1 MLLLQYSSTLTSI
14 KSTINLAALA
24 ELAEFKAEQKW
35 HYSSRINNSSWR
47 YTIIIIANKSTL
59 AVRQQMIFLSVH
71 YSFGVVYK
79 VHYTA

>member
-24 ELAEFKAEQKW
+24 KLAEFKTEQKW

-47 YTIIIIANKSTL
+47 YTIIIIVNRSTL
-59 AVRQQMIFLSVH
+59 AVREQMIF
-71 YSFGVVYK
+71 
-79 VHYTA
+79 